1 MFILTVSEEILGL
14 VTGLGILQGIL
25 LAALV
30 YFHPKSDRTVNIF
43 LSLFIFTIT
52 AVMAI
57 PFGIRLIGWK
67 NNFYLVPISLIPGP
81 FLYLYLRSF
90 KEKITFKKAWPHFI
104 ITFVYVGLAYWN
116 LSIMGKRYPD
126 AVEVPGEVLNSPSTL
141 FIAFSKSV
149 QQILYYFLARRAL
162 KSYQRSINHI
172 FSETSRINMNWA
184 KYLINGYLF
193 LNVFFLVIFPIMLRF
208 PEYFNLLLLINMAI
222 ASPYI
227 YIATYKGVTQPTI
240 WQTQIAIS
248 KETAVVEMKEAEVIE
263 ASIEASNN
271 GKHIKEESPARQDGR
286 LDGLVTRIRA
296 LMEDEKLYQETELTL
311 HQLATKLEVPT
322 YMVSQA
328 LNEGMKKN
336 FYDLVNGYR
345 VEEAKRLL
353 LDAGNRNYTILSV
366 GFEAGFNSKTTFNTV
381 FKKFTGL
388 TPTDFRDKERVMA

>member
-1 MFILTVSEEILGL
+1 MFILSVSEKILGL
-14 VTGLGILQGIL
+14 VCGLGILQGIL

-30 YFHPKSDRTVNIF
+30 YFHPKSDRSVNIF
-43 LSLFIFTIT
+43 LSLFIFSIT
-52 AVMAI
+52 AVMTI
-57 PFGIRLIGWK
+57 PFAIRLVGWQ
-67 NNFYLVPISLIPGP
+67 NNFYLVPIPLLAGP

-90 KEKITFKKAWPHFI
+90 RETITFKKAWPHFI

-126 AVEVPGEVLNSPSTL
+126 AIDVPAEVLNSPSTL
-141 FIAFSKSV
+141 LITFSKSA

-162 KSYQRSINHI
+162 TTYQRSINHL

-184 KYLINGYLF
+184 RYLINGYLL
-193 LNVFFLVIFPIMLRF
+193 LNVFFLVVFPIMLRF
-208 PEYFNLLLLINMAI
+208 PEYFHLLLLINMAI

-240 WQTQIAIS
+240 WQTQAAVN
-248 KETAVVEMKEAEVIE
+248 KETTVEELKEAEVIE
-263 ASIEASNN
+263 ASTNVKLVKEAT
-271 GKHIKEESPARQDGR
+271 PARQDGR
-286 LDGLVTRIRA
+286 LDGLVTRITA
-296 LMEDEKLYQETELTL
+296 LMEEEKLYQETELTL
-311 HQLATKLEVPT
+311 HQLATRLNVPT

-353 LDAGNRNYTILSV
+353 LDSGNRNYTILSV

>member
-1 MFILTVSEEILGL
+1 MFILTVSEKILGL

-30 YFHPKSDRTVNIF
+30 YFHPKSDRSVNIF
-43 LSLFIFTIT
+43 LSLFIFFIT
-52 AVMAI
+52 AVMSI
-57 PFGIRLIGWK
+57 PFAIRLVGWQ

-81 FLYLYLRSF
+81 FLFLYLRSF

-104 ITFVYVGLAYWN
+104 ITIVYVGLSYWN
-116 LSIMGKRYPD
+116 LSIMSKRYPD
-126 AVEVPGEVLNSPSTL
+126 AVEVPGEVLNSASTL

-149 QQILYYFLARRAL
+149 QQILYYFFARKAL
-162 KSYQRSINHI
+162 KSYQRSINHL

-184 KYLINGYLF
+184 RYLINGYLL
-193 LNVFFLVIFPIMLRF
+193 LNVFFLIVFPIMLRF

-227 YIATYKGVTQPTI
+227 YIATYKGIIQPTV
-240 WQTQIAIS
+240 WQTQIAVS
-248 KETAVVEMKEAEVIE
+248 KETVVVEMKEAEVIE
-263 ASIEASNN
+263 ASKN
-271 GKHIKEESPARQDGR
+271 GKHVKQETPARQDGR
-286 LDGLVTRIRA
+286 LDSLVAGITA

-311 HQLATKLEVPT
+311 HQLATRLEVPT

-353 LDAGNRNYTILSV
+353 LDSGNRNYTILSV

>member
-1 MFILTVSEEILGL
+1 MFFLTVSEKILGL

-30 YFHPKSDRTVNIF
+30 YFHPKSDRSVNIF
-43 LSLFIFTIT
+43 LSLYIFFIT
-52 AVMAI
+52 AVMSI
-57 PFGIRLIGWK
+57 PFAIRLIGWVH
-67 NNFYLVPISLIPGP
+67 NFYLVPISLIPGP

-90 KEKITFKKAWPHFI
+90 KEKITLKKAWPHFI
-104 ITFVYVGLAYWN
+104 IAFIYVGLAYWN
-116 LSIMGKRYPD
+116 LSIMSKRYPD
-126 AVEVPGEVLNSPSTL
+126 AVEVPGEVLNSASTL

-162 KSYQRSINHI
+162 KSYQRSINHL

-184 KYLINGYLF
+184 MYLINGYLF
-193 LNVFFLVIFPIMLRF
+193 LNVFFLIIFPIMLRF

-227 YIATYKGVTQPTI
+227 YIATYKGITQPTV
-240 WQTQIAIS
+240 WQTQTAIS
-248 KETAVVEMKEAEVIE
+248 KETAVEEMQEAEIIV
-263 ASIEASNN
+263 EASNN
-271 GKHIKEESPARQDGR
+271 GKQVKEEAPARQDGR
-286 LDGLVTRIRA
+286 LDGLVMRITA

-311 HQLATKLEVPT
+311 HQLATRLEVPT

-353 LDAGNRNYTILSV
+353 LDSGNRNYTILSV
-366 GFEAGFNSKTTFNTV
+366 GFEARFNSKTTFNTV

-388 TPTDFRDKERVMA
+388 TPTDYRDKQRVMA

>member
-1 MFILTVSEEILGL
+1 MS
-14 VTGLGILQGIL
+14 
-25 LAALV
+25 
-30 YFHPKSDRTVNIF
+30 
-43 LSLFIFTIT
+43 
-52 AVMAI
+52 
-57 PFGIRLIGWK
+57 
-67 NNFYLVPISLIPGP
+67 
-81 FLYLYLRSF
+81 
-90 KEKITFKKAWPHFI
+90 
-104 ITFVYVGLAYWN
+104 
-116 LSIMGKRYPD
+116 KRYPD
-126 AVEVPGEVLNSPSTL
+126 AVEVPGEVLNSASTL

-162 KSYQRSINHI
+162 KSYQRSINHL

-227 YIATYKGVTQPTI
+227 YIATYKGVTQPTV

-263 ASIEASNN
+263 ASKN
-271 GKHIKEESPARQDGR
+271 GKHVKEGPVGQDGK
-286 LDGLVTRIRA
+286 LDGLVKRITA
-296 LMEDEKLYQETELTL
+296 LMENEKLYQETELTL
-311 HQLATKLEVPT
+311 HQLAAKLEVPT

-353 LDAGNRNYTILSV
+353 LDSDNRNYTILSV

-388 TPTDFRDKERVMA
+388 TPTDFRDKERVVA